1 MNFYQRVGLVCGAIP
16 PGRVASY
23 GQIARLCGSPRAA
36 RQVGRAL
43 AQGVSDNAHRVVNS
57 TGVLSGAAA
66 FLVPG
71 LQRGL
76 LEAEGVEVSPGEQV
90 DLERFGWRPT
100 AEERKRFAALFQP
113 SQDQL

>member
-1 MNFYQRVGLVCGAIP
+1 MRRHSTGPGGQLRADRPPVRQP
-16 PGRVASY
+16 PGRQA
-23 GQIARLCGSPRAA
+23 G
-36 RQVGRAL
+36 
-43 AQGVSDNAHRVVNS
+43 
-57 TGVLSGAAA
+57 GAGPGPGG
-66 FLVPG
+66 PG